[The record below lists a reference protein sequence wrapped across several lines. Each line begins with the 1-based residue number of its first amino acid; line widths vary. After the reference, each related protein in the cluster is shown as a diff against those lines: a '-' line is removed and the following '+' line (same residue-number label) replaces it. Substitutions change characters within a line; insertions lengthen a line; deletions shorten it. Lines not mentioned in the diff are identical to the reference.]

1 MDIRKITTVGRSLN
15 FDYFSNKLIT
25 IIAVLTFIIITLF
38 DAARGEANYASL
50 ITGVRAGLLVF
61 LLWAISR
68 ELDPDKDWGAFV
80 TVSLALAFIMVFE
93 IPSIL
98 PFVWFLLILR
108 ILNHSS
114 GMPAGIM
121 DSFLIAII
129 GIIMAYHMSWI
140 YGILTAGGFIL
151 DSRLTDPAKYHL
163 STGVLMLI
171 VSAIIYVENG
181 GIVLPG
187 SSESILFVVFGTLI
201 FLPAIIRPGKL
212 ESVGDRTN
220 EPLDPTRIK
229 MARIMGI
236 LVFFVIGAIP
246 VDLNAV
252 LVPFIFCIFAGTGIY
267 RISSSILL
275 HADIKKE

>member
-15 FDYFSNKLIT
+15 FDYFSNKWIT

-38 DAARGEANYASL
+38 NAARGETNYANL

-80 TVSLALAFIMVFE
+80 TVSLALAFMIIFE
-93 IPSIL
+93 VPHIL

-129 GIIMAYHMSWI
+129 GMILTYYMSRI
-140 YGILTAGGFIL
+140 YGILTAVGFIL
-151 DSRLTDPAKYHL
+151 DNRLNDPAKYHL
-163 STGVLMLI
+163 SIGILMLI
-171 VSAIIYVENG
+171 VSVIIYVENG
-181 GIVLPG
+181 GITFTN
-187 SSESILFVVFGTLI
+187 SSESILFVVFGTLL

-236 LVFFVIGAIP
+236 LVFFGIGVIPA
-246 VDLNAV
+246 DLNTV
-252 LVPFIFCIFAGTGIY
+252 LAPFIFCIFAGTGIY

-275 HADIKKE
+275 HADIKSE